1 MVKMTFTFDEQT
13 VRVLRQ
19 TASKLKRPQS
29 AVVREAIQDFA
40 SRADRLSDEERKRML
55 NALDRAIARAPEH
68 SKDEID
74 EEIAEIRR
82 LRRTTGRRTRT
93 R

>member
-1 MVKMTFTFDEQT
+1 MTFTFDEQT